1 MNVDARHRAPRAA
14 QRRTRSSPLMSY
26 LLYDALLP
34 QLGHD
39 IATYWA
45 TLLVINPA

>member
-1 MNVDARHRAPRAA
+1 
-14 QRRTRSSPLMSY
+14 MSY

-39 IATYWA
+39 IAVYWA
-45 TLLVINPA
+45 SLLVVGPV

>member
-1 MNVDARHRAPRAA
+1 M
-14 QRRTRSSPLMSY
+14 MSY

-39 IATYWA
+39 VAEFWA
-45 TLLVINPA
+45 SLLVINPM